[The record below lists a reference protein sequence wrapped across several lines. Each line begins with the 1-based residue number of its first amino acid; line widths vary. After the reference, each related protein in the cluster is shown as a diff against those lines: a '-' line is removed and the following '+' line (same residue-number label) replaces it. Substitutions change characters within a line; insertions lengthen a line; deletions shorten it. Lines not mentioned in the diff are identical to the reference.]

1 MVPPETLW
9 SDFSF
14 VVSSGYRE
22 RVLSALATRPRLPT
36 QLATETRIRIF
47 HVSRA
52 LRELSDRRLVACLTP
67 ELKARGRLYGLT
79 AEGSDLLN
87 QIIGPARYA
96 VPAAGKSSAQSGF
109 VPKVRASSVLRILRY
124 LEASYERPRLTA
136 LEREWGVDPSQLTE
150 DSWLPIEACSRLL
163 DLVERRFGD
172 GSYSF
177 IRSVFSR
184 AVASFPTIQE
194 QLSRALPLT
203 ALSRRAPAVYAKEW
217 NYGRLVAQVSRRGAV
232 FRHYD
237 WAPTPGMCAM
247 FHGVYEGV
255 LRARGAQGTV
265 VKTRCV
271 RNRDDHCEYVVSWGA
286 GGSVSTAP
294 SAR

>member
-1 MVPPETLW
+1 MGAPERLW

-22 RVLSALATRPRLPT
+22 RVLSALASRPRLPA
-36 QLATETRIRIF
+36 QLAQDTRLRIF

-52 LRELSDRRLVACLTP
+52 LRELSDRHLVACLTP

-79 AEGSDLLN
+79 AEGSHLLS
-87 QIIGPARYA
+87 QIIGPARYP
-96 VPAAGKSSAQSGF
+96 VPASRATQQSSEF
-109 VPKVRASSVLRILRY
+109 VPKVRASSVLRVLRY
-124 LEASYERPRLTA
+124 LEATYGPSRVGALTRDWDV
-136 LEREWGVDPSQLTE
+136 EVPQLTE
-150 DSWLPIEACSRLL
+150 DSWLPVDACARLL
-163 DLVERRFGD
+163 DLIEKRFGD
-172 GSYSF
+172 GSYGF
-177 IRSVFSR
+177 IRSVFSQ
-184 AVASFPTIQE
+184 AVASFPTVQE

-217 NYGRLVAQVSRRGAV
+217 NYGRLVAQVSRGGAV

-255 LRARGAQGTV
+255 LQARGARGTV

-286 GGSVSTAP
+286 RKKESGAAS
-294 SAR
+294 